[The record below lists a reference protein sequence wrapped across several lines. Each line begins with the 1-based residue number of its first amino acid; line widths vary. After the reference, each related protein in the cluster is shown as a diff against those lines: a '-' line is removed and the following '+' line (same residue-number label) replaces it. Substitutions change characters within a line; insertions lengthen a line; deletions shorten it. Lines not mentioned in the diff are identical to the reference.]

1 MNVKVKKI
9 IKASGVFGFA
19 ISLCLLL
26 TASGHAATYLVT
38 NITDAGAGSLRDAVT
53 AANGSIED
61 DTINFSIAGCPNAVC
76 TIALTSGE
84 LTVNAAA
91 AAGKLAV
98 AHTTGSSIKI
108 IISGNNANRV
118 FFVQSGADLTLD
130 SVTITGGNGTGTTNT
145 VYNGSGGGIAD
156 IGGVLTVNNST
167 ISNNFVTITG
177 GGIYINGG
185 TVTINNSTISTNTAS
200 SGTTGSGGGIFTRL
214 ATLTLT
220 SSTIANNSAPTN
232 GGGIYALSNAA
243 TNTSIRNTIIAANT
257 SGAQTDIFKGSASV
271 FTSNG
276 NNLVG
281 DTSNGSAITY
291 RSTDIRSV
299 APLFTSLGYYGGNT
313 ATHALL
319 SNSPAVNNGS
329 PTGAPPNDQRG
340 LTRNGIAD
348 IGAFELQP
356 GENYFSKTR
365 FDFDGDGKTDVSV
378 FRPDS
383 GIWYIQPGNA
393 GFTSTQ
399 FGSSTDT
406 PVPADYDGDGK
417 SDIAVYRS
425 GSWYILNS
433 SNNQIRAVTFG
444 SAEDLPRP
452 GDFDGDGKADIAVF
466 RPSSGTWFRINSSD
480 GQFNAVQ
487 FGQSD
492 DSPMIGDYDG
502 DGKTDFVVFRPSNGF
517 WYILRSSDRQF
528 QAAAFGQSGDI
539 PLNGDFNGDGKS
551 DLAVF
556 RPSNGFWY
564 LARTIIGTPA
574 PAQNFDAIR
583 FGQAG
588 DKPVPGDY
596 DGDGKTDV
604 AVFRGGNWYVNRST
618 QGLASIAFG
627 ASTDLPL
634 PNVYTR

>member
-9 IKASGVFGFA
+9 IKSSGVVWFA
-19 ISLCLLL
+19 ICLCLLL
-26 TASGHAATYLVT
+26 AANGRAAIYVVT
-38 NITDAGAGSLRDAVT
+38 NTSDAGAGSLRDAVT
-53 AANGSIED
+53 AANGSVED
-61 DTINFSIAGCPNAVC
+61 DTINFNIAGCPNAAC

-84 LTVNAAA
+84 LAVNATAT
-91 AAGKLAV
+91 AGKLAV
-98 AHTTGSSIKI
+98 AHSTGSSIKI
-108 IISGNNANRV
+108 IISGNNASRV
-118 FFVQSGADLTLD
+118 FFVQSAADLTLD
-130 SVTITGGNGTGTTNT
+130 SVTVTGGNGTGATNA

-200 SGTTGSGGGIFTRL
+200 NGTTGSGGGIFTRL
-214 ATLTLT
+214 AALTIT
-220 SSTIANNSAPTN
+220 SATIANNSAPTN

-243 TNTSIRNTIIAANT
+243 TNTAIRNTIIAVNT
-257 SGAQTDIFKGSASV
+257 SGAQADIFKGAASV

-281 DTSNGSAITY
+281 DTSNGSTITY

-299 APLFTSLGYYGGNT
+299 APLLASLGYYGGNT

-319 SNSPAVNNGS
+319 SGSPAVNNGS

-340 LTRNGIAD
+340 LARSGIAD

-356 GENYFSKTR
+356 GETYFSKTR

-383 GIWYIQPGNA
+383 GSWYIQPGNA
-393 GFTSTQ
+393 GFTSTP
-399 FGSSTDT
+399 FGVSTDT

-417 SDIAVYRS
+417 TDIAVYR
-425 GSWYILNS
+425 GGIWYILNS
-433 SNNQIRAVTFG
+433 SNNQIRAVTYG
-444 SAEDLPRP
+444 SNEDLPRP
-452 GDFDGDGKADIAVF
+452 GDFDGDGKADVAVF
-466 RPSSGTWFRINSSD
+466 RPSSGIWFRINSSD
-480 GQFNAVQ
+480 GQFNAVR
-487 FGQSD
+487 FGQSG

-517 WYILRSSDRQF
+517 WYILRSSDGQF
-528 QAAAFGQSGDI
+528 QAAQFGQTGDI
-539 PLNGDFNGDGKS
+539 PLNGDFNGDGKA

-564 LARTIIGTPA
+564 IARTITGMPA
-574 PAQNFDAIR
+574 PAQSFDAIR

-604 AVFRGGNWYVNRST
+604 AVFRGGNWYLNRST
-618 QGLASIAFG
+618 QGLANVVFG
-627 ASTDLPL
+627 ASTDTPL
-634 PNVYTR
+634 PNVYIR